1 MPAIKKLMLQN
12 FKKFDSLMLEF
23 DAGVNVL
30 IGDNETGKSSVLL
43 ALDLALSASRS
54 RVETI
59 GYESILAQAAVR
71 AFKRGPRTLDLLPT
85 LIVDV
90 FLEEGDDQGF
100 YGTQNLAGAM
110 TDGLRMEIAPLIEE
124 FGTTIL
130 QLLRE
135 DPDNFP
141 YEYYAVK
148 FSTFSAAPHVSY
160 RRPVKHLM
168 LDSSRIDSEYAM
180 REYTRTV
187 FSFNAEPPQRYSL
200 ENCYRRGKEA
210 FRDNELAALNAELGA
225 YQFGVRTSIRSN
237 LETDL
242 IITKDGIPI
251 ENRGK
256 GEQCFIKTEFALRR
270 YEAKG
275 ELHALLLEEPENHL
289 SHTKMKLLVEQLANT
304 AGNQLF
310 IATHSS
316 HICSRLDLR
325 HALLLGSD
333 QKAGRLRALSDGT
346 ATFFMKAPDNN
357 VLEFALSKKVILV
370 EGDAEFILIEEMYK
384 KHSDGRSPQADQVH
398 IISIGGTSFKRYL
411 ELGKLL
417 GINVA
422 AIRDNDGNY
431 QQHCVENYEG
441 CLYNGARIFAD
452 QDNNRSTFEIGL
464 YQDNQA
470 ACEALF
476 AAGRKKLTVQEYM
489 LKNKADAA
497 FELLT
502 KKADELVAPQ
512 YIKDAIAWIK
522 E

>member
-1 MPAIKKLMLQN
+1 MPAIKKVMLQN
-12 FKKFDSLMLEF
+12 FKRFELLTLEF
-23 DAGVNVL
+23 DGGVNVL

-43 ALDLALSASRS
+43 ALDLTLSASRS

-59 GYESILAQAAVR
+59 GYESLLAQSAVR
-71 AFKRGPRTLDLLPT
+71 VFQQGPRRLEQLPV
-85 LIVDV
+85 LVVDV
-90 FLEEGDDQGF
+90 FLAEGDDPGL

-110 TDGLRMEIAPLIEE
+110 TDGIRMEIAPLIEE
-124 FGTTIL
+124 FGPTIIELL
-130 QLLRE
+130 QE
-135 DPDNFP
+135 DRDNFP

-148 FSTFSAAPHVSY
+148 FSTFSGGQHVSY

-168 LDSSRIDSEYAM
+168 LDSSRIDSEYAA

-187 FSFNAEPPQRYSL
+187 FSFNADTPERYGL
-200 ENCYRRGKEA
+200 ENRYRRGKEA
-210 FRDNELAALNAELGA
+210 FRDTELAALNAGLGN
-225 YQFGVRTSIRSN
+225 YQFAVKTSIHSN

-256 GEQCFIKTEFALRR
+256 GEQCFIKTEFALQKH
-270 YEAKG
+270 EAKG

-289 SHTKMKLLVEQLANT
+289 SHTKMKKLVEQLAKT
-304 AGNQLF
+304 AGTQLF

-325 HALLLGSD
+325 HALMLGTE
-333 QKAGRLRALSDGT
+333 QRAGRLKALSDGT
-346 ATFFMKAPDNN
+346 ANFFMKAPDNN
-357 VLEFALSKKVILV
+357 VLEFALSDKVILV
-370 EGDAEFILIEEMYK
+370 EGDAEFILIEQMYK
-384 KHSDGRSPQADQVH
+384 QHTDGRTPQSDGVH

-417 GINVA
+417 GIKVA
-422 AIRDNDGNY
+422 AVRDNDGNH

-441 CLYNGARIFAD
+441 CLYDKAQIFAD
-452 QDNNRSTFEIGL
+452 KDDTRSTFEIGL

-476 AAGRKKLTVQEYM
+476 VEGRKKLTVQEYM

-497 FELLT
+497 FELLM
-502 KKADELVAPQ
+502 KKAPELVAPQ
-512 YIKDAIAWIK
+512 YIQDAIAWIR

>member
-1 MPAIKKLMLQN
+1 MPAIKKLTLHN
-12 FKKFDSLMLEF
+12 FKKFGSLTLEF
-23 DAGVNVL
+23 DDDVNVL

-54 RVETI
+54 RVEAI
-59 GYESILAQAAVR
+59 GYESLLSQSAVR
-71 AFKRGPRTLDLLPT
+71 AFLQGPHTLDLLPEV
-85 LIVDV
+85 IVDV
-90 FLEEGDDQGF
+90 ALEEGDSPGLH
-100 YGTQNLAGAM
+100 GTQNQTGVM
-110 TDGLRMEIAPLIEE
+110 TDGIQMRIAPLLEE
-124 FGTTIL
+124 YGATIVD
-130 QLLRE
+130 LLRE

-141 YEYYAVK
+141 YEYYAVR
-148 FSTFSAAPHVSY
+148 FSTFAGEPHVSY

-168 LDSSRIDSEYAM
+168 LDSSRIDSEYAA

-187 FSFNAEPPQRYSL
+187 FSFNAEPPQRFSL
-200 ENCYRRGKEA
+200 ENRYRRGKEA
-210 FRDNELAALNAELGA
+210 FRDTELAALNAELGN
-225 YQFGVRTSIRSN
+225 YQFAVRTSVRSN

-256 GEQCFIKTEFALRR
+256 GEQCFIKTEFALRKHD
-270 YEAKG
+270 AK
-275 ELHALLLEEPENHL
+275 ELNALLLEEPENHL
-289 SHTKMKLLVEQLANT
+289 SHTKMKQLVEKLAKT
-304 AGNQLF
+304 GGTQLF

-316 HICSRLDLR
+316 HISSRLNLR

-333 QKAGRLRALSDGT
+333 QQAGRLKALTEST
-346 ATFFMKAPDNN
+346 ANFFMKAPDNN
-357 VLEFALSKKVILV
+357 VLEFALSRKVILV

-384 KHSDGRSPQADQVH
+384 QATDGNTPQADGVH

-417 GINVA
+417 GIKVA
-422 AIRDNDGNY
+422 AIRDNDGNH
-431 QQHCVENYEG
+431 QQHCVDNYEG
-441 CLYNGARIFAD
+441 CLYDQARIFAD
-452 QDNNRSTFEIGL
+452 PDNARSTFEIGL

-470 ACEALF
+470 ICEALF
-476 AAGRKKLTVQEYM
+476 GGTRKTLTVQEYM

-502 KKADELVAPQ
+502 QIAAELVTPQ
-512 YIKDAIAWIK
+512 YIQDAIAWIR

>member
-1 MPAIKKLMLQN
+1 MPAIKKVMLQH
-12 FKKFDSLMLEF
+12 FKQFSALTLEF
-23 DAGVNVL
+23 DAGINVL

-59 GYESILAQAAVR
+59 GYESLLSQSAVR
-71 AFKRGPRTLDLLPT
+71 AFKAGPTTLDRLPR
-85 LIVDV
+85 VVVEV
-90 FLEEGDDQGF
+90 FLEEGDDQGY

-110 TDGLRMEIAPLIEE
+110 TDGVGMEIAPLIEE
-124 FGTTIL
+124 FGATIL
-130 QLLRE
+130 QLLAE
-135 DPDNFP
+135 DPENFP
-141 YEYYAVK
+141 YEYYGVK
-148 FSTFSAAPHVSY
+148 FYTFSGAQHVNY
-160 RRPVKHLM
+160 RRPVKHLL
-168 LDSSRIDSEYAM
+168 LDSSRIDSEYAA

-187 FSFNAEPPQRYSL
+187 FSFNAEPPERYSL
-200 ENCYRRGKEA
+200 ENRYRRGKES
-210 FRDNELAALNAELGA
+210 FRDKELATLNAELGA

-270 YEAKG
+270 HDAKG

-289 SHTKMKLLVEQLANT
+289 SHTKMKQLVEQLSKT
-304 AGNQLF
+304 AGTQLF

-325 HALLLGSD
+325 HALLLGGD
-333 QKAGRLRALSDGT
+333 QKAGRLKALSEPT
-346 ATFFMKAPDNN
+346 ASFFMKAPDNN

-384 KHSDGRSPQADQVH
+384 KHANGRTPQADEVH

-417 GINVA
+417 GIRVA
-422 AIRDNDGNY
+422 AIRDNDGDYNS
-431 QQHCVENYEG
+431 HCVENYAKH
-441 CLYNGARIFAD
+441 LYDQARVFAD
-452 QDNNRSTFEIGL
+452 PDDQRSTFEIGL
-464 YQDNQA
+464 YQDNKA
-470 ACEALF
+470 ACDDLF

-502 KKADELVAPQ
+502 IKGTELLAPQ
-512 YIKDAIAWIK
+512 YIQDAITWIN